1 MSYKGTYVKR
11 VRSLFPLCSFSSVL
25 NFNTILVLMKYNSI
39 IPKILNNYGKGM
51 KGNLERPEI
60 INLSYLNNKIFT
72 KTVLMT
78 PELG

>member
-1 MSYKGTYVKR
+1 
-11 VRSLFPLCSFSSVL
+11 
-25 NFNTILVLMKYNSI
+25 MKYNSI